1 MFKYSV
7 IIPTF
12 NEAIYIRD
20 NIRLIKKLNF
30 NAEIIIADGGSND
43 DTLKIAEEENVK
55 LINCRQGRGIQLNK
69 GAEIATGYIF
79 CFLHAD
85 TFLPA
90 NAFELLDKFFDNVEN
105 QICRFRLGFDV
116 DHWLFDRYTFFS
128 KYDSIFTRFG
138 DMCITVRKDFYNQ
151 LGGFPN
157 WITFEDVDFLKR
169 ASKNSK
175 VIVLNSQV
183 ASSARAFVK
192 FGLINQQ
199 LFNGYLLTKYL
210 LGFRKFI
217 SENIYYRKKIRKSR
231 TSIIVFARYPVEG
244 KVKTRLASTIGAR
257 SAANIYK
264 KIAKNVINEIKSVPN
279 SNKYIFY
286 SEEKENGLIKKWLG
300 KRFYYAHQNGDDLG
314 ERMQNAFR
322 IVFGHSPNKV
332 IIVGTDT
339 PDLSADVI
347 NNAIDVLDKSDIV
360 IGPAKDG
367 GYFLLGM
374 RKFYPELFQGIQY
387 STDTVFD
394 ETIKKINSLGLT
406 FNRLNE
412 LQDIDTEGD
421 LVQWIGENKKTKLKK
436 EVESVYRTTYRKA
449 E

>member
-12 NEAIYIRD
+12 NKEIYLRE
-20 NIRLIKKLNF
+20 NIRSIKKLNSD
-30 NAEIIIADGGSND
+30 AEIIIADGGSND

-69 GAEIATGYIF
+69 GSETAAGNIL

-90 NAFELLDKFFDNVEN
+90 NAFELLDKFFDNTKN
-105 QICRFRLGFDV
+105 KICSFQLGFDV
-116 DHWLFDRYTFFS
+116 EHWLFDRYSIFS
-128 KYDSIFTRFG
+128 KFDSIFTRFG
-138 DMCITVRKDFYNQ
+138 DACITVRKDFYNQ

-157 WITFEDVDFLKR
+157 WNTFEDVDFLKR
-169 ASKNSK
+169 ASKKSK
-175 VIVLNSQV
+175 VIVLNNQV

-199 LFNGYLLTKYL
+199 LFNGYLLTKYM

-217 SENIYYRKKIRKSR
+217 SENIYYRKSVRKIK
-231 TSIIVFARYPVEG
+231 TSIIVFARYPAEG

-264 KIAKNVINEIKSVPN
+264 KIAENVIDEIKPVPN

-286 SEEKENGLIKKWLG
+286 SEETEKDLIKKWLG
-300 KRFYYAHQNGDDLG
+300 RRFYYAHQSGADLG
-314 ERMQNAFR
+314 EKMLNAFR
-322 IVFGHSPNKV
+322 IVFGHGANKA
-332 IIVGTDT
+332 IIIGTDI
-339 PDLSADVI
+339 PDLSTDVI
-347 NNAIDVLDKSDIV
+347 NGAIDALDNSDVV

-374 RKFYPELFQGIQY
+374 KNFYPKLFREIKY

-406 FNRLNE
+406 FTRLNE
-412 LQDIDTEGD
+412 LQDIDTEED
-421 LVQWIGENKKTKLKK
+421 LVQWIGESKKTKLKK
-436 EVESVYRTTYRKA
+436 EVESVYKTNKN
-449 E
+449 